1 MEASLTDM
9 SWHKYYFEASQ
20 IDSNV
25 IHKEGTRDYHK
36 KSNTPVQVDDFE
48 KGEEV
53 WTQAAGGR
61 DGQRDGGRAG
71 AVEDCTIAIV
81 RWAGRMMRITI

>member
-1 MEASLTDM
+1 MEATLTDGLYHDG
-9 SWHKYYFEASQ
+9 SNNSRQHKSIQ
-20 IDSNV
+20 I
-25 IHKEGTRDYHK
+25 IRKEGTRDYHK

-53 WTQAAGGR
+53 RTQARGGR

-81 RWAGRMMRITI
+81 R

>member
-1 MEASLTDM
+1 MEATLTDGLYHDI
-9 SWHKYYFEASQ
+9 SITSRQHKSIQ
-20 IDSNV
+20 I

-53 WTQAAGGR
+53 WTQAAGMANEMAVA
-61 DGQRDGGRAG
+61 RALLKTVPSRSS
-71 AVEDCTIAIV
+71 AE
-81 RWAGRMMRITI
+81 RMMRIQ